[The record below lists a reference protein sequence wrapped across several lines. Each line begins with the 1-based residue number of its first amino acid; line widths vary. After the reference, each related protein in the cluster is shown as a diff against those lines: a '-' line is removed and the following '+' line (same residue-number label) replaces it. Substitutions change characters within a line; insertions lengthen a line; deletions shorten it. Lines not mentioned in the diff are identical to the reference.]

1 MKKTYI
7 KNFYLR
13 DKKALISIS
22 KCGHVGKEHL
32 NNFIKDSRIKN
43 YVRDNLVTKEVFT
56 KPNGAT
62 MEGYKLTKQGRDFI
76 EKQYGFKDHQ
86 HAQSVTHDLG
96 IANKYFSLTEGE
108 RETWRT
114 ETELRRDFEEQLNNL
129 RCEGQW
135 ERYEELREQ
144 LDNGGISMPDC
155 VYTTEQGVEVAF
167 EVVTNSYGRAE
178 LEAKERYVQIT
189 KLDYKTERR

>member
-7 KNFYLR
+7 KNFYYR
-13 DKKALISIS
+13 DKKALMSIS
-22 KCGHVGKEHL
+22 KCGHVSKEHL

-43 YVRDNLVTKEVFT
+43 YIRDGYITKEVFN
-56 KPNGAT
+56 KPNGNS

-86 HAQSVTHDLG
+86 HAQSLSHDLG
-96 IANKYFSLTEGE
+96 IANKYFSLSEGE

-114 ETELRRDFEEQLNNL
+114 ETELRREFEEQLNNL
-129 RCEGQW
+129 RYKDY
-135 ERYEELREQ
+135 ERYEILREQ
-144 LDNGGISMPDC
+144 LNDREISMPDC
-155 VYTTEQGVEVAF
+155 VYTTEQGVEVAY

-178 LEAKERYVQIT
+178 LEAKERYIQIT
-189 KLDYKTERR
+189 KMEYQSERR